1 MKKVLLLIVVLM
13 LCLPFALGEEKTV
26 LIEGKAYDA
35 LLEELDLSNVKIT
48 DMEALETALAHMP
61 NLKYVDMS
69 YCGISNEKMAELREY
84 WKKEGVKIV
93 WTLKFGPFTC
103 RTDATAFS
111 TLNDS
116 NSKRYGEDTFK
127 VLRYATE
134 LQALDLGHNWM
145 FDISWIEPLT
155 ELRVL
160 VLSDNR
166 ITDISYLEGKPLEYF
181 EMFNNRVKDISCL
194 KNCTTLID
202 LNLCN
207 THVGDLDVLYD
218 LPNLKRVW
226 MGDIDE
232 LTWKEINAFLDVK
245 KETLEAYN
253 FTTKYPTE
261 YGWRVNERYEIVKA
275 IFKEGSYMDFNT
287 VLRPDQYVNLYVAK

>member
-1 MKKVLLLIVVLM
+1 MKKLLLTVLVLLLFLPCALSEGAVV
-13 LCLPFALGEEKTV
+13 T
-26 LIEGKAYDA
+26 IEGKEYDA
-35 LLEELDLSNVKIT
+35 SLELLDLSNIKIT
-48 DMEALETALAHMP
+48 DKAALEVALANMP

-69 YCGISNEKMAELREY
+69 FCGIGNEEMAAMREY
-84 WKKEGVKIV
+84 WKNEGVKIV

-111 TLNDS
+111 TLNS
-116 NSKRYGEDTFK
+116 SKSKRYGEDTFK

-160 VLSDNR
+160 ILSDNR

-181 EMFNNRVKDISCL
+181 EMFNNRVNDISCL

-202 LNLCN
+202 LNLCA
-207 THVGDLDVLYD
+207 TRVTDLSPLDN
-218 LPNLKRVW
+218 LPNLQRVW
-226 MGDIDE
+226 MGNVKG
-232 LTWKEINAFLDVK
+232 LSQAEINRFVALRG
-245 KETLEAYN
+245 ESLEAYN
-253 FTTKYPTE
+253 FFTQYPTE

-275 IFKEGSYMDFNT
+275 IFNEGRYMDFNT
-287 VLRPDQYVNLYVAK
+287 VLREDQYVSLW

>member
-1 MKKVLLLIVVLM
+1 MKKLLLLVLLL
-13 LCLPFALGEEKTV
+13 CLFLVCALGEGDTV
-26 LIEGKAYDA
+26 TIEGKTYDA
-35 LLEELDLSNVKIT
+35 TLESLNLSNVKIT
-48 DMEALETALAHMP
+48 NKAALEVALANMP

-69 YCGISNEKMAELREY
+69 FCGIGNAEMAEMREY

-111 TLNDS
+111 TLNSS

-127 VLRYATE
+127 VLQYATE
-134 LQALDLGHNWM
+134 LQALDLGHNWI

-160 VLSDNR
+160 ILSDNR

-181 EMFNNRVKDISCL
+181 EMFNNRVNDISCL
-194 KNCTTLID
+194 KDCVTLID
-202 LNLCN
+202 LNMCATRVSDITPLN
-207 THVGDLDVLYD
+207 D

-226 MGDIDE
+226 MGNVKG
-232 LTWKEINAFLDVK
+232 LSQASINAF
-245 KETLEAYN
+245 KELRGADLEAYN
-253 FTTKYPTE
+253 FFTEYPTE
-261 YGWRVNERYEIVKA
+261 YGWRVHERYEIVKA
-275 IFKEGSYMDFNT
+275 IFAEGRYMDFNT
-287 VLRPDQYVNLYVAK
+287 VLTADQYVSLW